1 MFLPQMF
8 TSHCAKYGRV
18 RVFPDL
24 AQEGSFL
31 TWENTG
37 QRKLVFWYM
46 IRSVL
51 SAFFHKYDSF
61 EVNWLE
67 SWQMMAKLTLKTL
80 RCSHHKLLNYVWPFI
95 NIMHE
100 RINLD
105 KVLKNGPNKICG
117 RPYDH
122 MIKDHMIKPFKGCL
136 PQISLGP
143 FLNTLLQ
150 LFLKFNVVFKRPLDF
165 SQ

>member
-8 TSHCAKYGRV
+8 TSHCIKYARV
-18 RVFPDL
+18 RIFPDL

-61 EVNWLE
+61 EVN
-67 SWQMMAKLTLKTL
+67 
-80 RCSHHKLLNYVWPFI
+80 
-95 NIMHE
+95 
-100 RINLD
+100 
-105 KVLKNGPNKICG
+105 
-117 RPYDH
+117 
-122 MIKDHMIKPFKGCL
+122 
-136 PQISLGP
+136 
-143 FLNTLLQ
+143 
-150 LFLKFNVVFKRPLDF
+150 
-165 SQ
+165 